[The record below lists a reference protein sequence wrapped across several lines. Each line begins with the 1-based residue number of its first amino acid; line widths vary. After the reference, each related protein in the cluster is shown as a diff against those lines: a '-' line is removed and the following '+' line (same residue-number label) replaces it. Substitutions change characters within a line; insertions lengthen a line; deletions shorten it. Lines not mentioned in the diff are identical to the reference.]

1 MSFMKRIV
9 LRNDPGYF
17 HNKILSAHGKSY
29 LVFPIV
35 AYVKRRGKLI
45 S

>member
-35 AYVKRRGKLI
+35 AYAKRRDKLI